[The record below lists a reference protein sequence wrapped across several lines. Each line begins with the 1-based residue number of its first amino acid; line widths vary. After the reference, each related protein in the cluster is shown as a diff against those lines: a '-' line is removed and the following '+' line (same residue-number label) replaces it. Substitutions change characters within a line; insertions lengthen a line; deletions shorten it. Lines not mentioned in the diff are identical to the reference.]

1 VEQAVE
7 QDDKQWYVIHTYAG
21 SEDRVKIHLEQR
33 IRSMNSEDIF
43 KVMVPTEEEIEI
55 REGRR
60 RPVTK
65 KSFPGYILVQMR
77 MNETSWRVVRNTPG
91 VTGFI
96 GSETGPVPL
105 TEGEV
110 ESIMI
115 RREAKAPRVKI
126 EISKGEG
133 VRINGGPFAD
143 FIGVVEDVSPDKG
156 RAKVLI
162 SLFGRDTPVDLDFLQ
177 LERL

>member
-1 VEQAVE
+1 MEQN
-7 QDDKQWYVIHTYAG
+7 DKQWYVIHTYAG
-21 SEDRVKIHLEQR
+21 SEDRVKAHLEQR

-43 KVMVPTEEEIEI
+43 EVMIPTEEEIEI

-60 RPVTK
+60 RPITK

-77 MNETSWRVVRNTPG
+77 MNETSWKVVRNTPG

-96 GSETGPVPL
+96 GSENGPVPL
-105 TEGEV
+105 TEEEV
-110 ESIMI
+110 ETIVV
-115 RREAKAPRVKI
+115 RKETKAPRVKV

-133 VRINGGPFAD
+133 VRIKDGPFAD
-143 FIGVVEDVSPDKG
+143 FVGVVDEISPDKG
-156 RAKVLI
+156 RAKVLV
-162 SLFGRDTPVDLDFLQ
+162 SFFGRETPVDLDFLQ